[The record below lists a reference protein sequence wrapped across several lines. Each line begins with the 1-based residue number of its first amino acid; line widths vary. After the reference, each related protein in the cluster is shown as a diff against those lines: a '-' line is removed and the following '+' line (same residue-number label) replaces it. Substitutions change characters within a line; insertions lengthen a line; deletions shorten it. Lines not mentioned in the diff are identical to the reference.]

1 MTDKDKRPLQQRST
15 QELERGRAQGIFS
28 GRKRSLVEQILQE
41 RRRQESTAKKK
52 SAVRRDRWKLLAQ
65 WAVALAALG
74 SLVWAA
80 RNSLWR

>member
-1 MTDKDKRPLQQRST
+1 MTDTDKRPLQQRST
-15 QELERGRAQGIFS
+15 QELERGLAQGIFR
-28 GRKRSLVEQILQE
+28 GRKKPLVEQILLE
-41 RRRQESTAKKK
+41 RRREKSTAEKK

-80 RNSLWR
+80 RDSLWR